1 MAESGWQKLS
11 IAVAAPLIAGSIM
24 GIYIG
29 QGNMN
34 DKMDM
39 VNARQAVIQ
48 SQVSDMRAAVH
59 GFYTQT
65 EAKKDFAAVW
75 ATDKDQYSQ
84 IKDLIQRMRQVEMY
98 EARGRHH

>member
-75 ATDKDQYSQ
+75 ATDKDQYER
-84 IKDLIQRMRQVEMY
+84 IEDHETRIRAL
-98 EARGRHH
+98 EAKEHRR